1 MYNFIDRVQL
11 YPFLDAKNNRKVV
24 NLGKRKKKEK
34 KKKLERFR
42 MTEGSARGRLTKFS
56 PEETT
61 TSRSRDNK
69 LPGSEVRAFAKITL
83 QL

>member
-34 KKKLERFR
+34 KKIGAISNDRRKRERSFNEIQPGGNDDSSF
-42 MTEGSARGRLTKFS
+42 EG
-56 PEETT
+56 
-61 TSRSRDNK
+61 
-69 LPGSEVRAFAKITL
+69 
-83 QL
+83 

>member
-24 NLGKRKKKEK
+24 NLGKRKKK

-61 TSRSRDNK
+61 TPRSRDNK

>member
-1 MYNFIDRVQL
+1 
-11 YPFLDAKNNRKVV
+11 
-24 NLGKRKKKEK
+24 
-34 KKKLERFR
+34 